1 MTTIKTSKRRVLLIA
16 STILIAVASV
26 LGVAVL
32 SARRQQPK
40 TKPRKEWLT
49 SVPQLGSKVKN
60 LEIINP
66 TIVRQDTDYPGVA
79 FEVWNKSNRAVMAI
93 EIACGNGSIATD
105 GLEDDQNPRVIIEP
119 YGTLSA
125 EMAGELTPGHPIVIT
140 AAIFDDKK
148 EEGDKTSLD
157 RMHRIRAR
165 KKARLKKQKEQS
177 APERSP
183 TQ

>member
-1 MTTIKTSKRRVLLIA
+1 
-16 STILIAVASV
+16 
-26 LGVAVL
+26 LGVAVF

-40 TKPRKEWLT
+40 TKAPQKEWLT

-66 TIVRQDTDYPGVA
+66 RIVRQDTDFPGVA
-79 FEVWNKSNRAVMAI
+79 FEVWNNSNRAVMAI
-93 EIACGNGSIATD
+93 EISCGNGSIATD
-105 GLEDDQNPRVIIEP
+105 GLEDDQNPRVIIEQ

-125 EMAGELTPGHPIVIT
+125 EMNGELTPGHPIVIT
-140 AAIFDDKK
+140 AAIFDDNK
-148 EEGDKTSLD
+148 EEGEKISLEF
-157 RMHRIRAR
+157 MHRHRAR
-165 KKARLKKQKEQS
+165 KRARLKDQKEQP